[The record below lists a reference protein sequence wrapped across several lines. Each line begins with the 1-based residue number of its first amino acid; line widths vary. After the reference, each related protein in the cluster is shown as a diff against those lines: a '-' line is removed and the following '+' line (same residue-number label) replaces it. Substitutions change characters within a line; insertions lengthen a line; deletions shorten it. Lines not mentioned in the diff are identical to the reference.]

1 MSLRIAILGL
11 GLIGG
16 SLGLALKQ
24 KGPENLHIT
33 GFDINESSCEEALRL
48 GAIDRSCQSYEFL
61 SECEIIFL
69 CAPVLQIRKIAAEI
83 RPFVK
88 AGTIVTDVGSTKQ
101 YLQNELEPLFSEG
114 VQFIGGHPMAGRE
127 MSGMLAAQSDLFE
140 NKWYILIRSD
150 QQSEESLQKL
160 AALIEYTGAS
170 VTYMNAADH
179 DRYAAVIS
187 HLPHIASAGLVN
199 MLNHYDDA
207 DSIIKLAGGGF
218 RDTTRIA
225 SSNAHMWSDI
235 CLTNQEAL
243 IDCIKKYQLLLNE
256 LIQNIEQGNRDSIYD
271 YFYQAKLRRD
281 SMIDKVNN

>member
-1 MSLRIAILGL
+1 MSFRIAILGL

-16 SLGLALKQ
+16 SLGLALKK
-24 KGPENLHIT
+24 KGPEDLHIT
-33 GFDINESSCEEALRL
+33 GFDVNESACQEALRL
-48 GAIDRSCQSYEFL
+48 GAIDDWCQSYEFL

-69 CAPVLQIRKIAAEI
+69 CAPVLQIRNIASEI

-88 AGTIVTDVGSTKQ
+88 AGTIVTDVGSTKH
-101 YLQNELEPLFSEG
+101 YLQGELEQLFDKG

-127 MSGMLAAQSDLFE
+127 MSGMLAAQPDLFQ

-150 QQSEESLQKL
+150 HQSEEGLQKL
-160 AALIEYTGAS
+160 ASLIDCTGAHI
-170 VTYMNAADH
+170 TYMNAVDH

-187 HLPHIASAGLVN
+187 HLPHVASAALVN
-199 MLNHYDDA
+199 MLDHYDDA

-225 SSNAHMWSDI
+225 SSNANMWSDI
-235 CLTNQEAL
+235 CLTNQAAL
-243 IDCIKKYQLLLNE
+243 IDCIKKYQLLLDE
-256 LIQNIEQGNRDSIYD
+256 LIQNIEAGNREAIYD
-271 YFYQAKLRRD
+271 YFHQAKLRRD